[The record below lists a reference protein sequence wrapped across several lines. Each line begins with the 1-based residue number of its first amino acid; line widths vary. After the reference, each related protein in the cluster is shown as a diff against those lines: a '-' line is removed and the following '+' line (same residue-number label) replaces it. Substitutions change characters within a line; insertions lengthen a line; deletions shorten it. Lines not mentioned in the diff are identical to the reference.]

1 LRHNK
6 NNMGNFDKNFNT
18 MSGFIKVMLVIVIL
32 IMAITWGYRISRIA
46 NAKGDL
52 YEITIATYGNT
63 MPDVYFA
70 TEYAERDGCVHFKD
84 EFGFEHKACG
94 AYQIKKW

>member
-1 LRHNK
+1 MK
-6 NNMGNFDKNFNT
+6 NFDRDFNI
-18 MSGFIKVMLVIVIL
+18 MSGIIKAMMVVVIL
-32 IMAITWGYRISRIA
+32 GILFTWGYRFVRMS
-46 NAKGDL
+46 NAKDGM
-52 YEITIATYGNT
+52 YEITVPTYGNT

-70 TEYAERDGCVHFKD
+70 TQYSERNGCVYFKD

>member
-1 LRHNK
+1 MK
-6 NNMGNFDKNFNT
+6 NFDRDFNT
-18 MSGFIKVMLVIVIL
+18 MSGIIKAMMVVVIL
-32 IMAITWGYRISRIA
+32 GILLTWGYRFVRMS
-46 NAKGDL
+46 NAKDGM
-52 YEITIATYGNT
+52 YEITVPTYGNT

-70 TEYAERDGCVHFKD
+70 TQYSERNGCVYFKD